1 MQTELQYLLIFALA
15 VSVTLVL
22 VPVAMGLGKRLGM
35 TTRPGGRRLLE
46 GDRKRVSKL
55 GGLAL
60 FGGFTLSVLAAQVLP
75 VARMDPN
82 ESLRLFGLLLGGTI
96 IFGFGVLDDRYEFG
110 PLPQF
115 IGQALAASAAIACLI
130 FIEYVNNPL
139 TGQQTDTF
147 PFVVTVSVTFFW
159 LVFMMNSMNFLD
171 GLDGLAGGVTLIAG
185 AMLFFNSAYRVT
197 PAQTSVSFLPLALM
211 GTCAAWLLFNFY
223 PARIFMGGGAQYL
236 GFTLG
241 ALSII
246 GGAKMG
252 TILLVLGLPLIDVVW
267 QAVDRARHGRNPFR
281 GDRGH
286 LHFRLLDRG
295 LTQRQIVLGYYAF
308 CLFFGALTLTTS
320 SQFFKFLALG
330 LLGALVVLTF
340 LVVTRMPQ
348 PPPADLPTPGASGAE
363 PNPAAGVEAGGAIT
377 GGGPPPKTG

>member
-1 MQTELQYLLIFALA
+1 
-15 VSVTLVL
+15 
-22 VPVAMGLGKRLGM
+22 
-35 TTRPGGRRLLE
+35 
-46 GDRKRVSKL
+46 
-55 GGLAL
+55 
-60 FGGFTLSVLAAQVLP
+60 
-75 VARMDPN
+75 
-82 ESLRLFGLLLGGTI
+82 LFGLLLGGTI
-96 IFGFGVLDDRYEFG
+96 IFGFGVLDDRFEFG

-115 IGQALAASAAIACLI
+115 VGQAIAASVAIACLI
-130 FIEYVNNPL
+130 FIEYVNNPF

-147 PFVVTVSVTFFW
+147 PFIVTVGVTFFW
-159 LVFMMNSMNFLD
+159 LVFMMNTMNFLD

-211 GTCAAWLLFNFY
+211 GTCAAYVLFNFY

-267 QAVDRARHGRNPFR
+267 QALDRARHGRNPFR

-295 LTQRQIVLGYYAF
+295 FTQRQIVLGYYAF
-308 CLFFGALTLTTS
+308 CLCFGALTLTTS

-330 LLGALVVLTF
+330 VLGLLVVLTF
-340 LVVTRMPQ
+340 VFVTRSRHSVPVVGEGAAR
-348 PPPADLPTPGASGAE
+348 PAGADGATGAE
-363 PNPAAGVEAGGAIT
+363 PPASAG
-377 GGGPPPKTG
+377 

>member
-1 MQTELQYLLIFALA
+1 MQTEVLYLLIFALA
-15 VSVTLVL
+15 ASVTLAL
-22 VPVAMGLGKRLGM
+22 TPVAMWLGQRFGV
-35 TTRPGGRRLLE
+35 TTRPGGRRMTE
-46 GDRKRVSKL
+46 GDQKRVSKL

-60 FGGFTLSVLAAQVLP
+60 FGGFTIAVLAIQVLP
-75 VARMDPN
+75 VPRLDPN
-82 ESLRLFGLLLGGTI
+82 ESTRLIGLLLGGAI
-96 IFGFGVLDDRYEFG
+96 IFAFGVLDDVFEFG

-115 IGQALAASAAIACLI
+115 IGQTLAAVTAILCLI
-130 FIEYVNNPL
+130 FIEYFNNPF

-147 PFVVTVSVTFFW
+147 PFVVTAAITFFW
-159 LVFMMNSMNFLD
+159 LIFMMNTMNFLD

-185 AMLFFNSAYRVT
+185 AMLFINSAYRVE
-197 PAQTSVSFLPLALM
+197 PPQTSVSFLPLALM

-267 QAVDRARHGRNPFR
+267 QAVDRLRHGRSPFR

-286 LHFRLLDRG
+286 LHFRLLDMG
-295 LTQRQIVLGYYAF
+295 FSQRQIVLGYYAF
-308 CLFFGALTLTTS
+308 CLCFGALTLVTS
-320 SQFFKFLALG
+320 SQLFKFIALAALG
-330 LLGALVVLTF
+330 VIVALAFIVITRRRQS
-340 LVVTRMPQ
+340 LVRAAAV
-348 PPPADLPTPGASGAE
+348 S
-363 PNPAAGVEAGGAIT
+363 AAGEAGADD
-377 GGGPPPKTG
+377 GPPPSAG

>member
-1 MQTELQYLLIFALA
+1 VQTELQYLLIFALA
-15 VSVTLVL
+15 VGVTLLL
-22 VPVAMGLGKRLGM
+22 VPLSIWLGQRLGM
-35 TTRPGGRRLLE
+35 TARPGGRRMLE
-46 GDRKRVSKL
+46 GDQKRVSKI

-60 FGGFTLSVLAAQVLP
+60 FGGFTVAVLAAQALP

-82 ESLRLFGLLLGGTI
+82 EGLRLFGLLLGGTI
-96 IFGFGVLDDRYEFG
+96 IFAFGVLDDRFEFG

-115 IGQALAASAAIACLI
+115 VGQAIAASVAIACLI
-130 FIEYVNNPL
+130 FIEYVNNPF

-147 PFVVTVSVTFFW
+147 PFIVTVGVTFFW
-159 LVFMMNSMNFLD
+159 LVFMMNTMNFLD

-211 GTCAAWLLFNFY
+211 GTCAAYVLFNFY

-267 QAVDRARHGRNPFR
+267 QALDRARHGRNPFR

-308 CLFFGALTLTTS
+308 CLCFGALTLTTS

-330 LLGALVVLTF
+330 VLGLLVVLTF
-340 LVVTRMPQ
+340 VYVTRSRHSAPVAGEGAAR
-348 PPPADLPTPGASGAE
+348 PVGADGAAGAE
-363 PNPAAGVEAGGAIT
+363 PPSSVG
-377 GGGPPPKTG
+377 

>member
-1 MQTELQYLLIFALA
+1 MQTELQYILILALS
-15 VSVTLVL
+15 VSITLVL
-22 VPVAMGLGKRLGM
+22 VPAAMWLGTRLDI
-35 TTRPGGRRLLE
+35 TSRPGGRRLLE

-82 ESLRLFGLLLGGTI
+82 EALRLFGLLLGGTI
-96 IFGFGVLDDRYEFG
+96 ILGFGVLDDRFEFG

-115 IGQALAASAAIACLI
+115 IGQVVAASVAIACLI
-130 FIEYVNNPL
+130 FIEYVNNPF

-147 PFVVTVSVTFFW
+147 PYLVTVTITFFW
-159 LVFMMNSMNFLD
+159 LVFMMNTMNFLD

-197 PAQTSVSFLPLALM
+197 PPQTSVSFLPLALV
-211 GTCAAWLLFNFY
+211 GTCAAYLHFNFY

-267 QAVDRARHGRNPFR
+267 QALDRIRHGRSPFR

-295 LTQRQIVLGYYAF
+295 FTQRQIVLGYYAF
-308 CLFFGALTLTTS
+308 CLLFGALTLTTS
-320 SQFFKFLALG
+320 SQFFKFVA
-330 LLGALVVLTF
+330 LGALGVIVVLTF
-340 LVVTRMPQ
+340 VFVTRMRQSSAAGMPEAGSGAGDVQ
-348 PPPADLPTPGASGAE
+348 PPLGAE
-363 PNPAAGVEAGGAIT
+363 SGVAGGA
-377 GGGPPPKTG
+377 PPPPRTG

>member
-1 MQTELQYLLIFALA
+1 VQTELLYILIFALA
-15 VSVTLVL
+15 ASVTLVL
-22 VPVAMGLGKRLGM
+22 TPATMWLGQRFGV
-35 TTRPGGRRLLE
+35 TARPGGRRMLE
-46 GDRKRVSKL
+46 GDQKRVSKL

-60 FGGFTLSVLAAQVLP
+60 FGGFTVAVLAAQVMP
-75 VARMDPN
+75 VPRLDPN
-82 ESLRLFGLLLGGTI
+82 ESTRLIGLLLGGTI
-96 IFGFGVLDDRYEFG
+96 IFAFGILDDVLEFG

-115 IGQALAASAAIACLI
+115 LGQTLAAAVAILCLI

-147 PFVVTVSVTFFW
+147 PYLITVAITFFW
-159 LVFMMNSMNFLD
+159 LVFMMNTMNFLD

-185 AMLFFNSAYRVT
+185 AMLFINSAYRVT
-197 PAQTSVSFLPLALM
+197 PAQTSVSFLPVALM

-223 PARIFMGGGAQYL
+223 PARVFMGGGAQYM

-267 QAVDRARHGRNPFR
+267 QAVDRMRHGRSPFR

-286 LHFRLLDRG
+286 LHFRLLDMG
-295 LTQRQIVLGYYAF
+295 FTQRQIVLGYYAF
-308 CLFFGALTLTTS
+308 CLCFGALTLVTS
-320 SQFFKFLALG
+320 SQLFKFIA
-330 LLGALVVLTF
+330 LGALALIVGTAF
-340 LVVTRMPQ
+340 LVITRARQ
-348 PPPADLPTPGASGAE
+348 SSSKALSGGRAAAEGSADGTSGA
-363 PNPAAGVEAGGAIT
+363 
-377 GGGPPPKTG
+377 GPPPRAG

>member
-1 MQTELQYLLIFALA
+1 
-15 VSVTLVL
+15 
-22 VPVAMGLGKRLGM
+22 
-35 TTRPGGRRLLE
+35 
-46 GDRKRVSKL
+46 
-55 GGLAL
+55 
-60 FGGFTLSVLAAQVLP
+60 
-75 VARMDPN
+75 
-82 ESLRLFGLLLGGTI
+82 
-96 IFGFGVLDDRYEFG
+96 
-110 PLPQF
+110 
-115 IGQALAASAAIACLI
+115 
-130 FIEYVNNPL
+130 
-139 TGQQTDTF
+139 
-147 PFVVTVSVTFFW
+147 
-159 LVFMMNSMNFLD
+159 MNTMNFLD

-197 PAQTSVSFLPLALM
+197 PPQTSVSFLPLALM
-211 GTCAAWLLFNFY
+211 GTCAAYVLYNFY

-267 QAVDRARHGRNPFR
+267 QAVDRMRHGRSPFR

-295 LTQRQIVLGYYAF
+295 FTQRQIVLGYYAF

-330 LLGALVVLTF
+330 ALGVIVVPTF
-340 LVVTRMPQ
+340 GVVTRMRQ
-348 PPPADLPTPGASGAE
+348 PLAVGVPEDGRGATE
-363 PNPAAGVEAGGAIT
+363 VNPAVDVEGGAAA
-377 GGGPPPKTG
+377 GGPPPSVG

>member
-1 MQTELQYLLIFALA
+1 VQTELQYLLIFALA
-15 VSVTLVL
+15 VGVTLLL
-22 VPVAMGLGKRLGM
+22 VPLSIWLGRRLGM
-35 TTRPGGRRLLE
+35 TARPGGRRMLE
-46 GDRKRVSKL
+46 GDQKRVSKI

-60 FGGFTLSVLAAQVLP
+60 FGGFTVAVLAAQALP

-82 ESLRLFGLLLGGTI
+82 EGLRLFGLLLGGTI
-96 IFGFGVLDDRYEFG
+96 IFAFGVLDDRFEFG

-115 IGQALAASAAIACLI
+115 VGQAIAASVAIACLI
-130 FIEYVNNPL
+130 FIEYVNNPF

-147 PFVVTVSVTFFW
+147 PFIVTVGVTFFW
-159 LVFMMNSMNFLD
+159 LVFMMNTMNFLD

-211 GTCAAWLLFNFY
+211 GTCAAYVLFNFY

-267 QAVDRARHGRNPFR
+267 QALDRARHGRNPFR

-308 CLFFGALTLTTS
+308 CLCFGALTLTTS

-330 LLGALVVLTF
+330 VLGLLVVLTF
-340 LVVTRMPQ
+340 VYVTRSRHSAPVAGEGAAR
-348 PPPADLPTPGASGAE
+348 PVGADGAAGAE
-363 PNPAAGVEAGGAIT
+363 PPSSVG
-377 GGGPPPKTG
+377 

>member
-1 MQTELQYLLIFALA
+1 MPVELQYILIFALA
-15 VSVTLVL
+15 MGVTLVL
-22 VPVAMGLGKRLGM
+22 TPAAMWLGQHYGV
-35 TTRPGGRRLLE
+35 TSRPGGRHSLE
-46 GDRKRVSKL
+46 GDQKRVSKL

-60 FGGFTLSVLAAQVLP
+60 FGGFTAAVLAAQVLP
-75 VARMDPN
+75 VPRLDPN
-82 ESLRLFGLLLGGTI
+82 ESTRLIGLLLGGTI
-96 IFGFGVLDDRYEFG
+96 IFAVGVLDDVFEFG

-115 IGQALAASAAIACLI
+115 VGQSLAAVVAILCLI
-130 FIEYVNNPL
+130 FIEYVNNPF
-139 TGQQTDTF
+139 TGQQTQNF
-147 PFVVTVSVTFFW
+147 PFVLTAAITFFW
-159 LVFMMNSMNFLD
+159 LVFMMNTMNFLD

-185 AMLFFNSAYRVT
+185 AMLFINSAYRVI

-267 QAVDRARHGRNPFR
+267 QAVDRLRHGRSPFR

-286 LHFRLLDRG
+286 LHFRLLDKG
-295 LTQRQIVLGYYAF
+295 FSQRQIVLGYYAF
-308 CLFFGALTLTTS
+308 CLCFGALTLTTS
-320 SQFFKFLALG
+320 SQFFKFVALG
-330 LLGALVVLTF
+330 VLGVLVLGTFVVLTRRRYASPSD
-340 LVVTRMPQ
+340 VV
-348 PPPADLPTPGASGAE
+348 AVEAAGASGTASLMDDDPDIE
-363 PNPAAGVEAGGAIT
+363 
-377 GGGPPPKTG
+377 PPPSTGVGGR

>member
-1 MQTELQYLLIFALA
+1 
-15 VSVTLVL
+15 
-22 VPVAMGLGKRLGM
+22 
-35 TTRPGGRRLLE
+35 
-46 GDRKRVSKL
+46 
-55 GGLAL
+55 
-60 FGGFTLSVLAAQVLP
+60 
-75 VARMDPN
+75 
-82 ESLRLFGLLLGGTI
+82 
-96 IFGFGVLDDRYEFG
+96 
-110 PLPQF
+110 
-115 IGQALAASAAIACLI
+115 
-130 FIEYVNNPL
+130 
-139 TGQQTDTF
+139 
-147 PFVVTVSVTFFW
+147 
-159 LVFMMNSMNFLD
+159 MNFLD

-211 GTCAAWLLFNFY
+211 GTCAAYVLFNFY

-267 QAVDRARHGRNPFR
+267 QALDRARHGRNPFR

-308 CLFFGALTLTTS
+308 CLCFGALTLTTS

-330 LLGALVVLTF
+330 VLGLLVVLTF
-340 LVVTRMPQ
+340 VYVTRSRHSAPVAGEGAAR
-348 PPPADLPTPGASGAE
+348 PVGADGAAGAE
-363 PNPAAGVEAGGAIT
+363 PPSSVG
-377 GGGPPPKTG
+377 

>member
-15 VSVTLVL
+15 VSATLLL
-22 VPVAMGLGKRLGM
+22 VPAAQWLGTRFGV
-35 TTRPGGRRLLE
+35 TSRPGGRRTLE

-60 FGGFTLSVLAAQVLP
+60 FGGFTLAVLAAQVLP
-75 VARMDPN
+75 VPRMDPN
-82 ESLRLFGLLLGGTI
+82 EAIRLFGLLLGGTL
-96 IFGFGVLDDRYEFG
+96 IFGVGVLDDIYEFG

-115 IGQALAASAAIACLI
+115 IGQAVAAIVAIACLI

-147 PFVVTVSVTFFW
+147 PFPVTVVVTFFW
-159 LVFMMNSMNFLD
+159 LIFMMNTMNFLD

-185 AMLFFNSAYRVT
+185 AMLFINSAYRVT
-197 PAQTSVSFLPLALM
+197 PAQTSVSFLPVALV
-211 GTCAAWLLFNFY
+211 GVCAAYLLFNFY

-267 QAVDRARHGRNPFR
+267 QALDRLWHGRSPFR

-286 LHFRLLDRG
+286 LHFRLLDMG
-295 LTQRQIVLGYYAF
+295 FTQRQIVIGYYAF
-308 CLFFGALTLTTS
+308 CLFFGALTLVTS
-320 SQFFKFLALG
+320 SQLFKFIA
-330 LLGALVVLTF
+330 LGALGVIVLLTFAVLT
-340 LVVTRMPQ
+340 RARQ
-348 PPPADLPTPGASGAE
+348 SASGGAETPGAA
-363 PNPAAGVEAGGAIT
+363 
-377 GGGPPPKTG
+377 GPPPSAG

>member
-1 MQTELQYLLIFALA
+1 METELLYLLIFALA
-15 VSVTLVL
+15 ASVTLVL
-22 VPVAMGLGKRLGM
+22 TPVAMWLGHRYGV
-35 TTRPGGRRLLE
+35 TTRPGGRRTTE
-46 GDRKRVSKL
+46 GDQKRLSKL

-60 FGGFTLSVLAAQVLP
+60 FGGFTVAVLAAQVLP
-75 VARMDPN
+75 IPRLDPN
-82 ESLRLFGLLLGGTI
+82 ESTRLLGLMLGGLI
-96 IFGFGVLDDRYEFG
+96 IFVFGVLDDVFEFG

-115 IGQALAASAAIACLI
+115 IGQTLAATVAILCLI
-130 FIEYVNNPL
+130 FIEFVNNPF

-147 PFVVTVSVTFFW
+147 PFIVTAAITFFW

-185 AMLFFNSAYRVT
+185 AMLFINSAYRVV
-197 PAQTSVSFLPLALM
+197 PAQISVSFLPLALM

-267 QAVDRARHGRNPFR
+267 QAVVRMRQGRSPFR

-286 LHFRLLDRG
+286 LHFRLLDKG
-295 LTQRQIVLGYYAF
+295 FSQRQIVVGYYAF
-308 CLFFGALTLTTS
+308 CLCFGALTLVTS
-320 SQFFKFLALG
+320 SQLFKFIGLG
-330 LLGALVVLTF
+330 VLSLIVGLTF
-340 LVVTRMPQ
+340 VMIARIRQPSREGSADDPAGEGGAEGAGT
-348 PPPADLPTPGASGAE
+348 PPPS
-363 PNPAAGVEAGGAIT
+363 AG
-377 GGGPPPKTG
+377 

>member
-1 MQTELQYLLIFALA
+1 MQTELQYLLIFMLA
-15 VSVTLVL
+15 VSATLVL
-22 VPVAMGLGKRLGM
+22 VPVAMWLGQRLGM
-35 TTRPGGRRLLE
+35 TARPGGRRLLE
-46 GDRKRVSKL
+46 GDRRRVSKM

-60 FGGFTLSVLAAQVLP
+60 FGGFTVSVLVAQMLP

-82 ESLRLFGLLLGGTI
+82 EGLRLFGLLLGGTI
-96 IFGFGVLDDRYEFG
+96 IFAFGVLDDHFEFG

-115 IGQALAASAAIACLI
+115 IGQALAALAAVACLI

-147 PFVVTVSVTFFW
+147 PFAVTVFVTFFW

-185 AMLFFNSAYRVT
+185 AMLFFNSAYRVI

-211 GTCAAWLLFNFY
+211 GVCAAYLLFNFY

-267 QAVDRARHGRNPFR
+267 QAIDRLRHGRNPFR

-295 LTQRQIVLGYYAF
+295 FTQRQIVLGYYAF

-320 SQFFKFLALG
+320 SRFLKFLALG
-330 LLGALVVLTF
+330 LLGALVVLVF
-340 LVVTRMPQ
+340 VLVTRMRQ
-348 PPPADLPTPGASGAE
+348 PSSADLPTPYATGDE
-363 PNPAAGVEAGGAIT
+363 PEPAVGVEDGGAIAGREPPLNT
-377 GGGPPPKTG
+377 G